1 MKVISSAMSMLMLAL
16 IVSGCTL
23 ADRHRAVTEETRA
36 QAALPEG
43 RGDAYLFDVTIVRQ
57 GKKNSAR
64 LDVYQQGDSISFF
77 ARGYLGKGVMKG
89 LLEKESLTVYFPTE
103 NEFYSGRLS
112 ALVNDRCAD
121 SVRFEELILA
131 LFRKIP
137 SLVEAAPEY
146 FYLTATKETPQE
158 VAYRL
163 ESKSCQGGIGL
174 KYDFTGGRFAL
185 SEISYLS
192 DKGDFRFE
200 ARRRNVRLNIK
211 LPADKFV
218 IPIPST
224 AARIYPRQ

>member
-1 MKVISSAMSMLMLAL
+1 MSVLMLAVV
-16 IVSGCTL
+16 VSGCTL
-23 ADRHRAVTEETRA
+23 ANRRQAITEETRA

-43 RGDAYLFDVTIVRQ
+43 RGDAYLFDITVVRQ

-89 LLEKESLTVYFPTE
+89 LLEKESLMVFFPTE

-112 ALVNDRCAD
+112 ALINDRCAD

-131 LFRKIP
+131 LFRNVP

-146 FYLTATKETPQE
+146 FYLTATKETPHE

-163 ESKSCQGGIGL
+163 ESRSCQGGIGL
-174 KYDFTGGRFAL
+174 NYDFTGGRFTL
-185 SEISYLS
+185 DEISYTS
-192 DKGDFRFE
+192 DKGDFRFDAE
-200 ARRRNVRLNIK
+200 RRNIRLNIK

-224 AARIYPRQ
+224 AARIYP